1 MAEFPLGA
9 GRYRIGVTARLSAL
23 MAALLALALMI
34 GAVSLPANAEP
45 PPSPEESAGRA
56 NLAKLVVAEAHS
68 MEGYS
73 RTRFR
78 HWVKKFGTCDTRE
91 VVLMRDGEGVD
102 TDDQCRT
109 VAGSWYSVYDDQVM
123 DSASRVDI
131 DHMVPL
137 ANGWR
142 SGADLWDDARRM
154 EFANDLEHAQLLA
167 VSARSNR
174 SKADK
179 GPEFWKPPY
188 QDYWCTYALHW
199 IDVKFVWSLA
209 VTAAEQGALNEMLDT
224 CTDEE
229 VPPPEPEPPTP

>member
-1 MAEFPLGA
+1 MTELSSTRRPARMLGRRFA
-9 GRYRIGVTARLSAL
+9 ASLVVILITLGVLGVPGHS
-23 MAALLALALMI
+23 
-34 GAVSLPANAEP
+34 EP
-45 PPSPEESAGRA
+45 PPSPEEAQARVH
-56 NLAKLVVAEAHS
+56 LAQLVVAEPHP

-73 RTRFR
+73 RARFR
-78 HWVKKFGTCDTRE
+78 HWIRKFGTCDTRE

-102 TDDQCRT
+102 TDEQCRT
-109 VAGSWYSVYDDQVM
+109 VAGRWYSQYDDQMV

-142 SGADLWDDARRM
+142 SGADLWDDARRS

-179 GPEFWKPPY
+179 GPEVWKPPY
-188 QDYWCTYALHW
+188 QGYWCTYALHW
-199 IDVKFVWSLA
+199 IDVKFIWRLA
-209 VTAAEQGALNEMLDT
+209 MTALEQTALSEMLNS
-224 CTDEE
+224 CGEE
-229 VPPPEPEPPTP
+229 QAPAPEPTP